1 MINKQNLW
9 FLTLFSLVLV
19 LSVYYITMPNDV
31 LTNNNSAVVSK
42 NSKTDKNKDEESSEK
57 ANVEVTDGNVL
68 EALRV
73 NLEEKRSA
81 QKAELQKSLTDKEKS
96 ADEKNDAYEKM
107 KQLNSIT
114 GQEESIEA
122 KIKDEHK
129 LDSFVEIDGNKV
141 NVVISKGEHDS
152 ILANKIMRTVQKEF
166 NEKVY
171 ISVKFE

>member
-9 FLTLFSLVLV
+9 FLTLFSLILV
-19 LSVYYITMPNDV
+19 LSVYYITMPNEM
-31 LTNNNSAVVSK
+31 LTSNNSNVISSESDEK
-42 NSKTDKNKDEESSEK
+42 DDKKESLEK
-57 ANVEVTDGNVL
+57 ANVEVTDANVID
-68 EALRV
+68 ALRV

-81 QKAELQKSLTDKEKS
+81 QKAELQKSLTDKEKT

-122 KIKDEHK
+122 KIKEEHK

-141 NVVISKGEHDS
+141 NVVISKSEHDN